1 MREIII
7 NGYIDEYELWG
18 DEITP
23 EMLHVSLY
31 GEGNTF
37 TDDVRI
43 RLNSYG
49 GSCNAAVRMHDDI
62 RAYPGNVTIVISGTA
77 ASAGT
82 ILASAA
88 DKLEM
93 SPGSLWMIHE
103 PSTFVW
109 GNEHDLNEAINLLKA
124 CKESIINVYSKRC
137 KKTRDEISGMMT
149 AATWMDA
156 KQALA
161 DGFIDGIAGI
171 DGIDGVT
178 SIVEDA
184 SSVDPVNATGPHI
197 VNRKDAE
204 AKVQAWLDRHNPIK
218 LFGRVEA
225 GKTKAGRACAEKK
238 RQDNKALTS
247 EQATVE
253 ERLTA
258 IAAENEWFTAMAT
271 VEPDSEPP
279 PAPSK
284 AGTPIAQLDHRLG
297 LIIPT
302 ERKRGG
308 VHHE

>member
-23 EMLHVSLY
+23 EMLHISLY

-124 CKESIINVYSKRC
+124 CKESIINVYNKRC

-161 DGFIDGIAGI
+161 DGFIDGIV
-171 DGIDGVT
+171 DDKDT
-178 SIVEDA
+178 A
-184 SSVDPVNATGPHI
+184 STNPTNATGPH
-197 VNRKDAE
+197 VTNRKDAE

-218 LFGRVEA
+218 LFGRIEA
-225 GKTKAGRACAEKK
+225 GKTKSGRIYSTQVQ
-238 RQDNKALTS
+238 QDNMAVTS
-247 EQATVE
+247 ESATTNELPTTTAAAKLVE
-253 ERLTA
+253 EPVK
-258 IAAENEWFTAMAT
+258 EPNEPKELN
-271 VEPDSEPP
+271 EPNEPP
-279 PAPSK
+279 PNPAKS
-284 AGTPIAQLDHRLG
+284 GIPIAQLDHRLG